1 MHLSLLQNTKCLN
14 FAHYECLPSVLFC
27 TFPTFLV
34 RGNLSA
40 LSGYQSFT
48 RSENFLFPPEN
59 DPDFLFRILQE
70 KSVLAKHCML
80 LFPFFLDLCACTGG
94 CGQGRI
100 GHCTFACKALNPASP
115 VMHRMSLTVIWMQ
128 MSLIS
133 TLRLL
138 FLDNNSSRLAIDF
151 QRGVKKYVQL
161 SFHEFHAHSVY

>member
-1 MHLSLLQNTKCLN
+1 MVVAKTMHLSLLQNTKCLN

-80 LFPFFLDLCACTGG
+80 LFPFFSG
-94 CGQGRI
+94 
-100 GHCTFACKALNPASP
+100 S
-115 VMHRMSLTVIWMQ
+115 
-128 MSLIS
+128 
-133 TLRLL
+133 LRLYRRVRARADRAVHL
-138 FLDNNSSRLAIDF
+138 CLQGSQSGQPGNAPDVPDSHLNADESHLNTKIAFPG
-151 QRGVKKYVQL
+151 Q
-161 SFHEFHAHSVY
+161 